1 MSQRPVILG
10 IDPGSRQTGYA
21 LLAKE
26 ASGWV
31 ALDIGV
37 IRLSTIKD
45 QSERLDRIY
54 MEVRVLIE
62 RFNPTDAAIETP
74 VYSVDPLA
82 MLKLGR
88 AQAAAMLAI
97 KKAGLPVTEYYPKAI
112 KKAVTGNGN
121 ASKKQVAGMLCRL
134 VSIENESM
142 ASDASDALAIAWCH
156 QLEQSRPAG
165 LTRNRSY
172 HQNNKKSGWAAFV
185 DENPDRVR

>member
-1 MSQRPVILG
+1 MRQRPVILG

-21 LLAKE
+21 LLAEK
-26 ASGWV
+26 AGGWV
-31 ALDIGV
+31 ALDVGV
-37 IRLSTIKD
+37 IRLASIDD

-54 MEVRVLIE
+54 MEVSGLIT
-62 RFNPTDAAIETP
+62 RFGPTDAAIETP

-97 KKAGLPVTEYYPKAI
+97 QKSGLSVTEYYPKAI

-134 VSIENESM
+134 ISVENESM

-165 LTRNRSY
+165 LTRTRSY

>member
-1 MSQRPVILG
+1 MSKRPVILG

-21 LLAKE
+21 LLAE
-26 ASGWV
+26 ESHGWV
-31 ALDIGV
+31 ALEVGV
-37 IRLSTIKD
+37 IRLANID
-45 QSERLDRIY
+45 NQSERLDRIF
-54 MEVRVLIE
+54 MEVAGLIK

-97 KKAGLPVTEYYPKAI
+97 RKSGLPVTEYYPKAI

-134 VSIENESM
+134 VSVENESM

-156 QLEQSRPAG
+156 QLEQKRPAG
-165 LTRNRSY
+165 LTRTRTY

>member
-1 MSQRPVILG
+1 MNQQPVILG

-21 LLAKE
+21 ILAREERK
-26 ASGWV
+26 WI
-31 ALDIGV
+31 ALDAGV
-37 IRLSTIKD
+37 IRLASLEN
-45 QSERLDRIY
+45 QSERLDRIFQ
-54 MEVRVLIE
+54 EVTRLIE
-62 RFNPTDAAIETP
+62 RFSPTDSAIETP

-97 KKAGLPVTEYYPKAI
+97 RQSGLPVTEYYPKAI

-121 ASKKQVAGMLCRL
+121 ASKKQVAGMLYRL
-134 VSIENESM
+134 VSIDQESL

-156 QLEQSRPAG
+156 QLEQNRPAAWSR
-165 LTRNRSY
+165 TKNY
-172 HQNNKKSGWAAFV
+172 HQNSKKSGWAAFV